1 MDDIS
6 NFQVSLS
13 LSLSLSPSLP
23 PSTDL
28 ANRRP
33 ARTRILRSSFRLGT
47 TKKMKSPPSDTCIM
61 PTTIPP
67 LDTTLSALHDRRC
80 EIEDLLL
87 GGAEISIPRVVDA
100 RNALDTLLAS
110 CEHKLSRAR
119 YNTPLSPLCLH
130 RSSFI
135 SVFRCRAARRCP
147 AFLALRSAL
156 LHLLRT
162 PLASASR
169 QV

>member
-1 MDDIS
+1 
-6 NFQVSLS
+6 
-13 LSLSLSPSLP
+13 
-23 PSTDL
+23 
-28 ANRRP
+28 
-33 ARTRILRSSFRLGT
+33 
-47 TKKMKSPPSDTCIM
+47 M

-119 YNTPLSPLCLH
+119 YNTPLSLLSVSIAPLLS
-130 RSSFI
+130 RSF
-135 SVFRCRAARRCP
+135 AARRCP